1 MKNYE
6 SLSHTR
12 YDCKY
17 HVVFKLLNGTSANN
31 PTCKETR
38 NPDGPENVG
47 FNPDGKPGLLTERG
61 EAVLTR
67 HVRGRPRSSC
77 RP

>member
-17 HVVFKLLNGTSANN
+17 QCCLYPVH
-31 PTCKETR
+31 
-38 NPDGPENVG
+38 D
-47 FNPDGKPGLLTERG
+47 ER
-61 EAVLTR
+61 
-67 HVRGRPRSSC
+67 VRPQHA
-77 RP
+77 

>member
-17 HVVFKLLNGTSANN
+17 HVVLV
-31 PTCKETR
+31 
-38 NPDGPENVG
+38 VG
-47 FNPDGKPGLLTERG
+47 SFEIQ
-61 EAVLTR
+61 A
-67 HVRGRPRSSC
+67 
-77 RP
+77 

>member
-17 HVVFKLLNGTSANN
+17 HVVLIPKYRRKKSTGRFGGIW
-31 PTCKETR
+31 ERFFTR
-38 NPDGPENVG
+38 W
-47 FNPDGKPGLLTERG
+47 
-61 EAVLTR
+61 
-67 HVRGRPRSSC
+67 RSRRKVASWKGI
-77 RP
+77 